1 MSSVFLIP
9 IEIFH
14 NTLNLI
20 TIVSEDSKI
29 YAEMIKELDF
39 HDLDLTACDTVEDAK
54 KYVEDCNIILGK
66 PVLIAP
72 VLEAAKRLQRDQ
84 STWAGAD
91 ALLYRLP

>member
-54 KYVEDCNIILGK
+54 KYGEDCNIILGK

-72 VLEAAKRLQRDQ
+72 VLEAAKRLQRVQ